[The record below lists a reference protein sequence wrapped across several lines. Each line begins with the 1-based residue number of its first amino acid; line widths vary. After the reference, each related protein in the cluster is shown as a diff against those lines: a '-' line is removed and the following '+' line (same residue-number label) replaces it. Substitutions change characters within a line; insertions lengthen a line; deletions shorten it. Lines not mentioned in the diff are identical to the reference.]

1 MDWPTD
7 WLTDKLTDWQLMYRI
22 TDNLH
27 RCQLLKIW
35 NLKLSNLNF
44 ITTPLV
50 KFFNW
55 PLLCSLFPLTRSHLN
70 GAHNPKKEKT
80 ENLIIFLWT
89 WNFILYQW
97 DISRE
102 SSQVSL
108 MYWVSMSEFAEGLI
122 NCLTEYLTDLSA
134 YWWLI
139 DLLTR
144 TAKPNTCPYNN
155 FQLFF
160 GKKEPCSQ
168 CVGFI
173 TAKSALQSSFLCFLV
188 LMLT

>member
-1 MDWPTD
+1 
-7 WLTDKLTDWQLMYRI
+7 MYRI

-70 GAHNPKKEKT
+70 GAHNPKKRKT
-80 ENLIIFLWT
+80 QIELSLNRKPNYFLMDLK
-89 WNFILYQW
+89 FH
-97 DISRE
+97 
-102 SSQVSL
+102 SL
-108 MYWVSMSEFAEGLI
+108 SVRYFKRVVTGITDELSVNEWVAEGLI

-173 TAKSALQSSFLCFLV
+173 TAKSGLQSSFLCFLV

>member
-1 MDWPTD
+1 MFVQDCTTDWMTVWLKSWWTDLLTD
-7 WLTDKLTDWQLMYRI
+7 WLTHKLTDWRLMYRI

-50 KFFNW
+50 KFFDW

-70 GAHNPKKEKT
+70 GAHNPKKEKHKLNFPWT

-108 MYWVSMSEFAEGLI
+108 MNWVSMSE
-122 NCLTEYLTDLSA
+122 
-134 YWWLI
+134 
-139 DLLTR
+139 
-144 TAKPNTCPYNN
+144 
-155 FQLFF
+155 
-160 GKKEPCSQ
+160 
-168 CVGFI
+168 
-173 TAKSALQSSFLCFLV
+173 
-188 LMLT
+188 